1 MAFEPKPNTGVLW
14 PNEKK
19 QAENHPDFR
28 GDIFID
34 LKLLKDLAP
43 KAENG
48 LLKISIAGWRKEL
61 AGKKC
66 LSISASA
73 PYVKP
78 AAVQEDF
85 DQSIPF

>member
-1 MAFEPKPNTGVLW
+1 MAFEPKANSGVLW

-48 LLKISIAGWRKEL
+48 LLKIN
-61 AGKKC
+61 
-66 LSISASA
+66 
-73 PYVKP
+73 
-78 AAVQEDF
+78 
-85 DQSIPF
+85 